1 MRSVINGLLG
11 SACVALVL
19 SAGATPSAAEA
30 VGLVQR
36 LQNTVYGTPPAAA
49 KAPKY
54 RRDGVEYRELIE
66 TAKNS
71 AVEIGFI
78 DGSDLTIGAGAQLT
92 IDTYVFD
99 QDQGSGAAVLTLTQG
114 AFRWITGIMPAGGV
128 RFETPTATIT
138 VRGTNVKVAVKL
150 NGDSLIGLDEGDVT
164 VVPKGQGD
172 PVKLTHGESARVTA
186 GGIEV
191 LQNVLSVAD
200 PIVDDGWSR
209 ATDFGHDR
217 DRKTGRE
224 GGSGGQ

>member
-1 MRSVINGLLG
+1 MRSVFKGLLG
-11 SACVALVL
+11 SACIALTL
-19 SAGATPSAAEA
+19 GAGATPSAAEA

-36 LQNTVYGTPPAAA
+36 LQNTVYGTPPAGA

-54 RRDGVEYRELIE
+54 RRDGIEYREFIE

-71 AVEIGFI
+71 AIEIGFV

-99 QDQGSGAAVLTLTQG
+99 QDLGSGAAVLTLTQG
-114 AFRWITGIMPAGGV
+114 TLRWITGIMPAGGV

-138 VRGTNVKVAVKL
+138 IRGTNVKVGVKL
-150 NGDSLIGLDEGDVT
+150 NGDSLIGLDEGEVT

-172 PVKLTHGESARVTA
+172 PVKLTNGESARVTA
-186 GGIEV
+186 AGIEV

-209 ATDFGHDR
+209 ATEFGHDR
-217 DRKTGRE
+217 DSKEGR
-224 GGSGGQ
+224 GGSSGQ